1 MVKNARTPP
10 SFLCLQN
17 EKKIGIAKV
26 CFLMLAAVPFYF
38 WQEQTLMDGL
48 LLDVSPKQ
56 LLSKKIRVFHSY
68 SNILRAPPCEYYKEC
83 GWTSICIYSANH

>member
-17 EKKIGIAKV
+17 KKKIVIAKV
-26 CFLMLAAVPFYF
+26 CFLMLAAVPFFF

-48 LLDVSPKQ
+48 LLDVSHKQ
-56 LLSKKIRVFHSY
+56 LLSKKIRSLGFPQ
-68 SNILRAPPCEYYKEC
+68 LF
-83 GWTSICIYSANH
+83 

>member
-17 EKKIGIAKV
+17 EKKIVIAKV
-26 CFLMLAAVPFYF
+26 CFLMLAAVPFFF

-48 LLDVSPKQ
+48 LLDVS
-56 LLSKKIRVFHSY
+56 H
-68 SNILRAPPCEYYKEC
+68 
-83 GWTSICIYSANH
+83 